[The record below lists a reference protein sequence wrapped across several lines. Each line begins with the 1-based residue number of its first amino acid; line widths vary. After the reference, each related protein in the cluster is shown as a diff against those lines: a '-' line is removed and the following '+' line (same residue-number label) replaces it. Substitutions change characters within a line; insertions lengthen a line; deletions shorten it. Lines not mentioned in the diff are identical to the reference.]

1 MVGMPYYRD
10 VLLSAWPSHII
21 SEVGAP
27 PVKMDSTLL
36 ASMKRSDIGGYAPFP
51 RKTRRYQFE
60 DTRAVQRAADT
71 LSAPRFISERTKDD
85 RPEIEG
91 QRRFSEAL
99 EALGDLALDGST
111 RQEVPIM
118 YRNVEIKYSK
128 FGVDDFDFE

>member
-1 MVGMPYYRD
+1 MPYYRD
-10 VLLSAWPSHII
+10 TLLSAWPSHII

-27 PVKMDSTLL
+27 PAKIDAGIVALL
-36 ASMKRSDIGGYAPFP
+36 KRADIGGFAPFP

-71 LSAPRFISERTKDD
+71 LAAPRFISERAKDD
-85 RPEIEG
+85 RIEAEG
-91 QRRFSEAL
+91 QRRMSEAL
-99 EALGDLALDGST
+99 EALGDLALDGIT
-111 RQEVPIM
+111 RKEVPVM

>member
-1 MVGMPYYRD
+1 MPFYRD
-10 VLLSAWPSHII
+10 TLLSAWPSHII

-27 PVKMDSTLL
+27 PAKIDPNVL
-36 ASMKRSDIGGYAPFP
+36 ASLKRSEIGGFAPFP

-71 LSAPRFISERTKDD
+71 LAAPRFISERIKDD
-85 RPEIEG
+85 RPEVDG
-91 QRRFSEAL
+91 QRRMSEAL

-111 RQEVPIM
+111 RKEVPVM